1 LRNGLKLYVSSN
13 LELVSGTA
21 ELEFGDGAKVILE
34 GPTKLVIDGASRG
47 RLSHGKLYAK
57 VPPRAAGFTIQT
69 PASTIVD
76 LGTEFGVEVDRLGR
90 EQIHVFKGRVQL
102 ATTKFNDDG
111 QAVVSS
117 IELDAGQAALVEPQ
131 APGIR
136 AIAADE
142 RQFSARGFQVENLI
156 DDAELIVG
164 PAYVRDV
171 VASRPLAYWRFE
183 NEQNGWVRNEMGSRW
198 PVRLNGVRLVGPEE
212 NRHAAFQDNAF
223 KQWIE
228 PEGRLDGLQGDAFS
242 IELWVKPQRFAD
254 AELVLGYDGEG
265 SNETASLALSLLGEG
280 NETTP
285 EKRLRFLHRN
295 PPGPEDGVNAFSEAT
310 YALQRWH
317 YLVAVKRGAEM
328 SLYVNGKL
336 VGSASD
342 PTSLGRAQHLL
353 IGRLATEFKS
363 EPQPPRQLVGDLDEI
378 AIYNRALSEEV
389 IQRRFEL
396 VRDGPAP

>member
-1 LRNGLKLYVSSN
+1 
-13 LELVSGTA
+13 
-21 ELEFGDGAKVILE
+21 
-34 GPTKLVIDGASRG
+34 
-47 RLSHGKLYAK
+47 
-57 VPPRAAGFTIQT
+57 
-69 PASTIVD
+69 
-76 LGTEFGVEVDRLGR
+76 
-90 EQIHVFKGRVQL
+90 
-102 ATTKFNDDG
+102 
-111 QAVVSS
+111 
-117 IELDAGQAALVEPQ
+117 
-131 APGIR
+131 
-136 AIAADE
+136 
-142 RQFSARGFQVENLI
+142 
-156 DDAELIVG
+156 
-164 PAYVRDV
+164 VRDV